1 MLPGSPAPRPKET
14 VGKLTPHGTRAVW
27 AGFKGRL
34 GATCPRRC
42 PPDKMGSALL
52 TAPSIMTYTT
62 GHAIPQSSPPRP
74 PRETLPTM
82 YDLPSEWPEEP
93 GLPDVGATTY
103 FMIYN
108 PNC

>member
-1 MLPGSPAPRPKET
+1 MS
-14 VGKLTPHGTRAVW
+14 
-27 AGFKGRL
+27 
-34 GATCPRRC
+34 
-42 PPDKMGSALL
+42 PDKMGSALL

-93 GLPDVGATTY
+93 GLPDEFHDLQPQLLSRTLALVDYGRENWFAASDLNLYYDVHQPPMAQT
-103 FMIYN
+103 
-108 PNC
+108 PRLVSGGGCA